1 MYAERISSSI
11 APRGMSPSRC
21 ISIGLLSTSSLLS
34 CMSRRSFGRCPGGG
48 HLGRHPVASLER
60 HLLRR
65 ACAQEATLGLGD
77 DPVVGT
83 PNLAAHAVEAP
94 PPLGHPAARAEL
106 LAGVGR

>member
-11 APRGMSPSRC
+11 ATRRMIPSRC

-48 HLGRHPVASLER
+48 HLRRHPVASLER

-83 PNLAAHAVEAP
+83 PNLAA
-94 PPLGHPAARAEL
+94 RAEL